1 MVFIAATIIAVST
14 PPPERRLPRAGAPAP
29 TDFLSRI
36 RARAARS
43 IDLTFGDDAPMA
55 RALLIADQ
63 RQIPTEMRDRYAAAG
78 LVHMLSISGLH
89 VAIIAA
95 AMELL
100 FQVAR
105 MSRRASL
112 LGAFVATGA
121 YVAVIGAPAPAL
133 RSAAMLGVTM
143 ASRMAHGDIAVGG
156 LGNGASCHSG
166 ADDARRRLPA
176 QPESRPVPS
185 WRRDRCAPTSS
196 RAARLAGREECR
208 AELRLL
214 GLRGN
219 RSAVS

>member
-1 MVFIAATIIAVST
+1 VEGIDSCRTATGVALPLITATYLVFAAGLLAGFGGIAWIAFAVSGLSIFPALSRRRPERVALVMVFAAAAIIAAAS
-14 PPPERRLPRAGAPAP
+14 PAPERRSVGASRAAQP
-29 TDFLSRI
+29 TDLLTRT

-43 IDLTFGDDAPMA
+43 IDQTFGEDAPMA

-105 MSRRASL
+105 MSRRVSL
-112 LGAFVATGA
+112 FGAFVATGV

-143 ASRMAHGDIAVGG
+143 ASRMA
-156 LGNGASCHSG
+156 
-166 ADDARRRLPA
+166 
-176 QPESRPVPS
+176 QRP
-185 WRRDRCAPTSS
+185 T
-196 RAARLAGREECR
+196 
-208 AELRLL
+208 
-214 GLRGN
+214 
-219 RSAVS
+219 